1 MDIRLGV
8 TANKICNTFCSVW
21 VFFSSFLVH
30 GFLLCSFWCLCLLG
44 ETIYDERPAFLL
56 GCGRD
61 IKMDVG
67 IVDVSLTFS
76 TTNTLAEK
84 VQHCKVART
93 ITTRITL
100 FTKKSSKKLLYEH
113 IATITD
119 SILAKKRETTHEEY

>member
-67 IVDVSLTFS
+67 YALIVDVSLTFS

-84 VQHCKVART
+84 VQHCKCIGCVPG
-93 ITTRITL
+93 IED
-100 FTKKSSKKLLYEH
+100 K
-113 IATITD
+113 
-119 SILAKKRETTHEEY
+119 EERDDQLGSMQ